1 MEKDNLDMEQLS
13 ALAEFMMNE
22 LSRSEEGRKIIRRCF
37 SGSLN
42 DIVSNIEQLP
52 KELSDEV
59 VKTLPDAYEKLI
71 GVNNKERNSS

>member
-1 MEKDNLDMEQLS
+1 MEKDNLDM
-13 ALAEFMMNE
+13 
-22 LSRSEEGRKIIRRCF
+22 
-37 SGSLN
+37 
-42 DIVSNIEQLP
+42 EQLP